1 MTTAGKIR
9 YELID
14 GIRGITIVS
23 MVLFHFFYDVF
34 MIYGLNSGWY
44 ANPGI
49 HLWQQSICWTFILIS
64 GFVWSIGKKHNI
76 RRGIMLNF
84 WGLVITAV
92 TWVVMPDDA
101 VIFGILNFM
110 GCAVLILAGTERLF
124 KKIPPA
130 AGLIISFLLFMSF
143 YHISDGMIGIGS
155 LSAEL
160 PSFLYE
166 IKPLVVLGF
175 PFEGFS
181 SSDYFPIL
189 PWFFLYLCGYY
200 LYELLKECRIF
211 QKAAVIRLPFFS
223 WLGKKSIW
231 IYLIHQ
237 PVNMLICILLFDVL
251 KILQ

>member
-1 MTTAGKIR
+1 
-9 YELID
+9 
-14 GIRGITIVS
+14 
-23 MVLFHFFYDVF
+23 
-34 MIYGLNSGWY
+34 
-44 ANPGI
+44 
-49 HLWQQSICWTFILIS
+49 
-64 GFVWSIGKKHNI
+64 
-76 RRGIMLNF
+76 
-84 WGLVITAV
+84 
-92 TWVVMPDDA
+92 
-101 VIFGILNFM
+101 
-110 GCAVLILAGTERLF
+110 
-124 KKIPPA
+124 
-130 AGLIISFLLFMSF
+130 MSF

-166 IKPLVVLGF
+166 IKPLVILGF

-200 LYELLKECRIF
+200 LYELLKERRVF